1 MTGGSGCGLNGSTR
15 FCSIWL
21 RNLRLPGAAFMRSPL
36 SASDGMRIMARTAN
50 SNSICIEILR
60 IFMVNNDNDGR
71 EVAVIVF
78 I

>member
-1 MTGGSGCGLNGSTR
+1 
-15 FCSIWL
+15 
-21 RNLRLPGAAFMRSPL
+21 MRSPL

-50 SNSICIEILR
+50 SNSICIEILP
-60 IFMVNNDNDGR
+60 IFMVDNDNDGH